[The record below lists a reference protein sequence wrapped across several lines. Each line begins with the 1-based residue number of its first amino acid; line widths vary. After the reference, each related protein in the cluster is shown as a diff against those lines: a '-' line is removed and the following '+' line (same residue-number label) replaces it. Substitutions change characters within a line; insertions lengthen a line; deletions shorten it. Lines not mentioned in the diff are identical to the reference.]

1 MSNSAILCHNLSKNT
16 GILLE
21 SDPQPVNTKDS
32 LSVANIKEVLGTEAD
47 LVEIQANPLSRARGA
62 LGIALSIF
70 EASAQRNDTTG
81 ISSARLAM
89 SYVCLEY
96 RDFQSALDF
105 AKLVLNNVDNKSDA
119 NDIVGRNLLQRQQ
132 ATARMYAA
140 EASCALGDAMASM
153 RFLVGDGKDD
163 AFDRLASA
171 LGGVTLEM
179 AASSGQG
186 KARLARAQAMVRSSA
201 SAASAGLGNLAA
213 AKQLAVSAQ
222 AMEGAYSADKSYAR
236 RALVYCMLREGNCGA
251 ALSVLRSAR

>member
-1 MSNSAILCHNLSKNT
+1 M
-16 GILLE
+16 LE
-21 SDPQPVNTKDS
+21 NDPQAPNAIAS
-32 LSVANIKEVLGTEAD
+32 LSIGVITEVLGTEGD
-47 LVEIQANPLSRARGA
+47 INEVQANPLSRARAA
-62 LGIALSIF
+62 LGVALKLF
-70 EASAQRNDTTG
+70 EGAVETDASGFAST
-81 ISSARLAM
+81 RLAM

-96 RDFQSALDF
+96 RDFQAALDY
-105 AKLVLNNVDNKSDA
+105 AKHILEIGHEKADA
-119 NDIVGRNLLQRQQ
+119 SDIVGRSLWQRQQ

-140 EASCALGDAMASM
+140 EASCALGDAVGSM

-171 LGGVTLEM
+171 LGGVTLEI